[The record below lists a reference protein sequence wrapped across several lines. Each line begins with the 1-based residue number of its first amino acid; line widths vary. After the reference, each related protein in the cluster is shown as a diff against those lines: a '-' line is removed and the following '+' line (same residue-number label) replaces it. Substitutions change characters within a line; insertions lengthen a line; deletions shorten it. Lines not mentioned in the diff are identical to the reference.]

1 MYLTSDMKQ
10 TLYELAPRTLRSL
23 IDNSP
28 SIALRAIE
36 CFFSQNSI
44 TASDLFEC
52 AMKATAEFLVS
63 EKADDEELNALM
75 DYIEQNDPEHAT
87 EVLVGSFTL
96 VVLESAYFDPW
107 RAQLNDL
114 IYDNVDV
121 VAA

>member
-1 MYLTSDMKQ
+1 MYLSSDMKQ
-10 TLYELAPRTLRSL
+10 TLYELAPKTLRSL

-36 CFFSQNSI
+36 CFFSLNSI

-114 IYDNVDV
+114 IYDNIDV